1 MDSVC
6 SNRGFALALLAM
18 FACAD
23 ALMLASCGG
32 GSSPESVTQFR
43 QEANQVCKDSQQQ
56 FDRIQRVQPRTG
68 HEAEQQAS
76 ALVDVSQQALDNL
89 HQIASPDQLKSI
101 WDRYLSAREKDI
113 HYIEAG
119 REAAA
124 NNDINAYARATRQAA
139 AQAAYR
145 RQLALQLG
153 LRLCSRPS
161 ASLGK

>member
-1 MDSVC
+1 M
-6 SNRGFALALLAM
+6 RPLLLAI
-18 FACAD
+18 
-23 ALMLASCGG
+23 LLAAAAAVFSSCGG
-32 GSSPESVTQFR
+32 GSSPESVSQFR

-89 HQIASPDQLKSI
+89 RQISSPDELKSI
-101 WDRYLSAREKDI
+101 WNRYLSAREKDI
-113 HYIEAG
+113 HFIEAG

-124 NNDINAYARATRQAA
+124 NSDINAYARATRQAA

-153 LRLCSRPS
+153 LHLCSRPP